1 MKLENCRPS
10 DTIATKQKRD
20 EMKITAKPMSLARK
34 GWRAAMGL
42 LLVVATMSLPV
53 GDVWAQENWTHYVRT
68 TGNGLDIIRVDS
80 IMAHAKASREF
91 GIEVDNDIT
100 GRYATF
106 MHPAAKLAAI
116 KAMGEKAHAVGNHAF
131 VYIAAFECITTR
143 ADKVK
148 HTLYGDHPD
157 WVQRNFKGQP
167 AVFGHGIAFWVSKGD
182 QDAWLTPYAPGWRKM
197 YMKRVRQIAATGIDG
212 IYVDIPYWMTFYPGW
227 ENSWGSFD
235 KYTVAAFKKE
245 TGLNA
250 MDMKLGDFNDP
261 TFVQWVKFRMR
272 TITDF
277 LEQVKQN
284 IKSVNPQCELIPE
297 IYPGLGS
304 DPVTVG
310 ADPYQLAPV
319 ADVITHEY
327 HVGKVYSAQREPFN
341 WYNFITGIKT
351 FTAFA
356 SPKPTRILSYSW
368 YKDKNVKP
376 SAAMKSLF
384 ASELFSGANVW
395 DAKGFVMSSSNDL
408 PTRKVT
414 YKWIARNQYHLYG
427 SRNYDVDPVGIYF
440 SPDTR
445 DMFPYSYVDS
455 YRGMM
460 LLSMNDHVNFQIV
473 TPRTLNAFKG
483 RLLILDNIKCVDNKE
498 IQSFRTLLNRG
509 IKFLV
514 TGNSLSFDDNRVLR
528 LGNYLKTLF
537 GVRDT
542 IVNMQSR
549 QVLYMTGDPGM
560 KYYTI
565 GDSVMDGY
573 FNGNR
578 NDGNELMKY
587 SGAFGDK
594 LSAFCD
600 WTPGLRVR
608 APLRVISFVSNTK
621 DRTYINLIDVRR
633 LSAVSKGT
641 ESPDRVTI
649 AYKKSLGG
657 PWVRVTPFL
666 GGTYIMKA
674 QSKGGDYFF
683 RLPSLNRGAVIWI
696 DRG

>member
-1 MKLENCRPS
+1 MKL
-10 DTIATKQKRD
+10 
-20 EMKITAKPMSLARK
+20 TAKMEKFAARVGSVALVLLALAAIMSLS
-34 GWRAAMGL
+34 MG
-42 LLVVATMSLPV
+42 T
-53 GDVWAQENWTHYVRT
+53 GWAQENWTHYMRT
-68 TGNGLDIIRVDS
+68 SGHGLNMSHIDS
-80 IMAHAKASREF
+80 IIARAKESHEF

-116 KAMGEKAHAVGNHAF
+116 RAMAEKAHAAGNHAF
-131 VYIAAFECITTR
+131 VYIAAFECITSR
-143 ADKVK
+143 ADSVK
-148 HTLYGDHPD
+148 HNLYGDHPD

-182 QDAWLTPYAPGWRKM
+182 QDAWLTPYAPGWRKI

-327 HVGKVYSAQREPFN
+327 HVGKVYAAERRPFN

-356 SPKPTRILSYSW
+356 YPKPTWILSYSW
-368 YKDKNVKP
+368 YKDKHVKP

-395 DAKGFVMSSSNDL
+395 DAKGFVMSSSNNL
-408 PTRKVT
+408 STRKIAF
-414 YKWIARNQYHLYG
+414 KWIEKNQYNLYG
-427 SRNYDVDPVGIYF
+427 SRRYDVDPVGIYF

-445 DMFPYSYVDS
+445 DLFPYTYINS

-460 LLSMNDHVNFQIV
+460 LLLMNNHVDFQIV
-473 TPRTLNAFKG
+473 TPRTLHAFKG
-483 RLLILDNIKCVDNKE
+483 KLLILDNIKCVDNRE
-498 IQSFRTLLNRG
+498 IQSFRSLLRRG
-509 IKFLV
+509 TKFLV
-514 TGNSLSFDDNRVLR
+514 TGNSLSYDDNRVLR
-528 LGNYLKTLF
+528 LGDYLKTLF
-537 GVRDT
+537 GVEDT
-542 IVNMQSR
+542 SNDLKKGE
-549 QVLYMTGDPGM
+549 VLYMTGDPGM
-560 KYYTI
+560 TYYTLA
-565 GDSVMDGY
+565 DSMMDGY
-573 FNGNR
+573 FNGNQ
-578 NDGNELMKY
+578 NDGNKLKKY
-587 SGAFGDK
+587 CGLFGEK

-600 WTPGLRVR
+600 TAPAVRVH
-608 APLRVISFVSNTK
+608 APLRVISFVSDTRSK
-621 DRTYINLIDVRR
+621 TYINLMDVRQ
-633 LSAVSKGT
+633 LSTVSKGP
-641 ESPDRVTI
+641 ENPDRITI
-649 AYKKSLGG
+649 SYKKTLGG

-666 GGTYIMKA
+666 GDTCIIQA
-674 QSKGGDYFF
+674 ESKGGDYSFQ
-683 RLPSLNRGAVIWI
+683 LPNFSRGAVVWL
-696 DRG
+696 DKD